1 MAGLLVHLLPAP
13 LPLSASGLPTRS
25 HSVAAAAGKLP
36 VRQRSSRKTTAV
48 WRKSSQKHQIARS
61 TSRARSSCS
70 QSRRLFSAAVDT
82 AVDITITTPGAAADA
97 TAPDVPAAEEQ
108 SPSVS
113 PAKRKIAYHHPA
125 LRRTD
130 SFSSVW
136 SDVIE
141 SESESANEENDE
153 RDEDSG
159 YISPLSFD
167 DNGDSDYRRHSDY
180 DAAEVDIHQ
189 DSDEDECDF
198 FERHFC
204 DDSSDDYK
212 YPPSVTLHST
222 YKHGPEMTPHHS
234 IMLLDD
240 LLHDVEAFKSDKRY
254 APTLKSQRSRVFTI
268 RPEDAAIEVPT
279 IIVADAP
286 GSTPSS
292 VDEAPGDTLATPSP
306 AGETASPTPSSSSAT
321 LSADEH
327 DNVSAIP
334 ATGDAVTSKASL
346 ETVKSDT
353 VADTQRTYRAPDPR
367 PKVAKPAAPPKKRG
381 LKRLIR
387 KISRILRV

>member
-13 LPLSASGLPTRS
+13 LPLSASGLPARS
-25 HSVAAAAGKLP
+25 HSVAAAAGKLQ
-36 VRQRSSRKTTAV
+36 VRQQSSRKTTAA

-82 AVDITITTPGAAADA
+82 AVDVTITTPGAADT
-97 TAPDVPAAEEQ
+97 TAPDVPAAEEQEQ

-180 DAAEVDIHQ
+180 DIHQ
-189 DSDEDECDF
+189 DSDEDEGDF
-198 FERHFC
+198 FERHYC

-222 YKHGPEMTPHHS
+222 NKQGPEMTPHHS
-234 IMLLDD
+234 ILLLDD
-240 LLHDVEAFKSDKRY
+240 LLHDVEAFKSDRRY

-279 IIVADAP
+279 RTLADADAP

-306 AGETASPTPSSSSAT
+306 VDEIASPTPSPSSAT

-334 ATGDAVTSKASL
+334 ATGDAATSKASHQ
-346 ETVKSDT
+346 TVKSDT
-353 VADTQRTYRAPDPR
+353 VADAQRTYRAPDPR
-367 PKVAKPAAPPKKRG
+367 PKVAKSAAPPKKRG

>member
-13 LPLSASGLPTRS
+13 LPLSASGLPTCS
-25 HSVAAAAGKLP
+25 HSVAAAARKLP
-36 VRQRSSRKTTAV
+36 ARQHSSRKTTAV
-48 WRKSSQKHQIARS
+48 WRNSSHKHQVARS
-61 TSRARSSCS
+61 TSRARSLCS
-70 QSRRLFSAAVDT
+70 QSRRLFSAAADT
-82 AVDITITTPGAAADA
+82 AVDVTITTPGAADT
-97 TAPDVPAAEEQ
+97 TAPDVPTAEEQ

-113 PAKRKIAYHHPA
+113 PVKRKLAYHHPA

-141 SESESANEENDE
+141 SESESASEENDE

-167 DNGDSDYRRHSDY
+167 DNGDSDYRRHSDD
-180 DAAEVDIHQ
+180 DAAEVYLHQ
-189 DSDEDECDF
+189 DSDEDECNF
-198 FERHFC
+198 FERQYC

-222 YKHGPEMTPHHS
+222 NKQGPEMTPHHS

-240 LLHDVEAFKSDKRY
+240 LLHDVEAFKSDRRY

-268 RPEDAAIEVPT
+268 RPEDAVIEVPT
-279 IIVADAP
+279 INLADAP

-292 VDEAPGDTLATPSP
+292 LDKAPGDTLATPSLLD
-306 AGETASPTPSSSSAT
+306 ETASPTPSPSSAT

-327 DNVSAIP
+327 DNVYAIP
-334 ATGDAVTSKASL
+334 ATGDAVTPKASL
-346 ETVKSDT
+346 QTVKSDT
-353 VADTQRTYRAPDPR
+353 VAGAQRTYRAPDSR

-387 KISRILRV
+387 KISRILRA